1 MFEAFYRVDASRNR
15 NTGGTGLGLY
25 IVRKIMD
32 LHHAKYGIKNSDR
45 GVLFWFKMPQIR
57 SDSDSI

>member
-45 GVLFWFKMPQIR
+45 GVLFWFKMTQRR

>member
-32 LHHAKYGIKNSDR
+32 LQVDTTGLSVWYR
-45 GVLFWFKMPQIR
+45 RR
-57 SDSDSI
+57 SLYC